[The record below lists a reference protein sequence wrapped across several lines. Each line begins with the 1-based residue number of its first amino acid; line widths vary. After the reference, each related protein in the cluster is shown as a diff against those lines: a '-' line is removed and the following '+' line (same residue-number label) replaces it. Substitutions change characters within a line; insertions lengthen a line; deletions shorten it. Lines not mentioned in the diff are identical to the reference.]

1 MPWLVYLARKLL
13 EVVYFIQNNIKS
25 GTSTMHQHAKILM
38 QKCLGV
44 KQMLQ
49 TYMNDQNTQEIKF
62 YDFLPN
68 IQNIGDDV
76 KEENDLEDINASG
89 KIVFD
94 RIWKEVVIAKK
105 LKIS

>member
-1 MPWLVYLARKLL
+1 
-13 EVVYFIQNNIKS
+13 
-25 GTSTMHQHAKILM
+25 
-38 QKCLGV
+38 
-44 KQMLQ
+44 
-49 TYMNDQNTQEIKF
+49 MNDQNTQEIKF

-94 RIWKEVVIAKK
+94 RI
-105 LKIS
+105 